1 MFLISDRSL
10 ACIPMSANS
19 QTIGTVLTAILV
31 SMGLMMSIP
40 AMAQTGSAQGST
52 ETQIEYMTE
61 YPRIEA
67 EGDSEVTVQTEY
79 HLYRPG
85 DTVRVTGSV
94 SEEMR
99 QETESD
105 TVTVQLMSQG
115 GAEVGQQQV
124 TVDGDGEYSADI
136 ALASNAEVGEYS
148 AGSKI
153 EVQAN
158 LLGLL
163 SADIVAKL
171 ESPKASFVVGAESSH
186 EIEAEGGETF
196 NIEIASNSNI
206 GDVELREEAK
216 MLSFTVEGETGT
228 SGVTE
233 VTVPKA
239 MLSGEMT
246 VLIDGRVVSSS
257 SSDVIVKS
265 ETNADVTF
273 EINYS
278 HSEHTVEITGTNVVP
293 EFPIAAT
300 AIAASIGAVIVM
312 VSRLRIRQQW
322 SGP

>member
-1 MFLISDRSL
+1 
-10 ACIPMSANS
+10 
-19 QTIGTVLTAILV
+19 
-31 SMGLMMSIP
+31 MGLMVSIP
-40 AMAQTGSAQGST
+40 AIAQSSTQGST
-52 ETQIEYMTE
+52 ETEIQYMTE

-67 EGDSEVTVQTEY
+67 EGDSEVTVQTEH

-115 GAEVGQQQV
+115 GAQVGQQQV

-163 SADIVAKL
+163 SAEIIAKL
-171 ESPKASFVVGAESSH
+171 ESPEASFVVGAESSH
-186 EIEAEGGETF
+186 DVEAEGGETF
-196 NIEIASNSNI
+196 DIEIASNSNI

-239 MLSGEMT
+239 MLSGEMM
-246 VLIDGRVVSSS
+246 VLIDGRAVSSS
-257 SSDVIVKS
+257 SSDVILKS
-265 ETNADVTF
+265 ETNADVIF

-312 VSRLRIRQQW
+312 VSRFRLRQL
-322 SGP
+322 

>member
-1 MFLISDRSL
+1 
-10 ACIPMSANS
+10 MSAKA
-19 QTIGTVLTAILV
+19 QTTGAVLTVISL
-31 SMGLMMSIP
+31 SMGLMISVP

-52 ETQIEYMTE
+52 ETEIEYMTE
-61 YPRIEA
+61 YPRFEA

-115 GAEVGQQQV
+115 GAQVGQQQV

-163 SADIVAKL
+163 SAEIIAKL
-171 ESPKASFVVGAESSH
+171 ESPEASFVVGAESSH
-186 EIEAEGGETF
+186 DVEAEGGEAF
-196 NIEIASNSNI
+196 DIEIASNSNI

-216 MLSFTVEGETGT
+216 MLAFTVEGETGT
-228 SGVTE
+228 RGVTE

-239 MLSGEMT
+239 MLSGEMM
-246 VLIDGRVVSSS
+246 VVIDGRVVSSS

-312 VSRLRIRQQW
+312 VSRFKIRPQW
-322 SGP
+322 S